1 MNEEDIINK
10 IVNGEITWEGLIRDI
25 IIDEGLDP
33 WDIDI
38 IKLANRFKSIVD
50 RIDIATAGKFLLVSS
65 ILLSMKS
72 DKIFQEEEEEIDEL
86 ILPILNKR
94 EIKLKPRIPAARKRP
109 ITLNELI
116 SALRKAV
123 EVKERRE
130 TRKKKKEEKVI
141 KEKTFEVK
149 KVKIGKLIQNLYDKL
164 VIMFK
169 KFEVIPFSKLV
180 PSWNRKDIV
189 WTFLPLIHLSA
200 KHKVNLTQEEDFGE
214 IYVKR
219 EGGD

>member
-1 MNEEDIINK
+1 MKEEDIIK
-10 IVNGEITWEGLIRDI
+10 QIVSGELTWEGLIRDI
-25 IIDEGLDP
+25 IVDEGLDP

-38 IKLANRFKSIVD
+38 IRLANRFKEIID
-50 RIDIATAGKFLLVSS
+50 KIDIATAGKFVLVSS

-72 DKIFQEEEEEIDEL
+72 ERIFQKEEEEIEEL

-116 SALRKAV
+116 AALKKAV

-130 TRKKKKEEKVI
+130 KRKKKKEVEFKP
-141 KEKTFEVK
+141 KAFEVK
-149 KVKIGKLIQNLYDKL
+149 KVKIGELIQNLYDKL
-164 VIMFK
+164 TAMFK
-169 KFEVIPFSKLV
+169 KFEIIPFSKLV

-200 KHKVNLTQEEDFGE
+200 KHKVKLNQEEEFGE
-214 IYVKR
+214 IYVQR
-219 EGGD
+219 ESGD

>member
-1 MNEEDIINK
+1 MNEEDIIK
-10 IVNGEITWEGLIRDI
+10 QIVSGELTWEGLIRDI

-33 WDIDI
+33 WNIDI
-38 IKLANRFKSIVD
+38 VVLANRFKSIVD
-50 RIDIATAGKFLLVSS
+50 KIDIATAGKFILVSS

-72 DKIFQEEEEEIDEL
+72 ERIFQKEEEEIEEL

-94 EIKLKPRIPAARKRP
+94 EIQLKPRIPAARKRP

-116 SALRKAV
+116 AALKKAV

-130 TRKKKKEEKVI
+130 KRK
-141 KEKTFEVK
+141 KEKTEEFKPKAFEVK
-149 KVKIGKLIQNLYDKL
+149 KVKIGELIQNLYDKL
-164 VIMFK
+164 VDMFK

-200 KHKVNLTQEEDFGE
+200 RHKVRLDQEEDFGE

-219 EGGD
+219 ESGD

>member
-1 MNEEDIINK
+1 MTPSKQE
-10 IVNGEITWEGLIRDI
+10 EGLIRDI

-38 IKLANRFKSIVD
+38 IKLATRFKQIVD
-50 RIDIATAGKFLLVSS
+50 KVDIATAGKFVLVSS

-72 DKIFQEEEEEIDEL
+72 ERIFQEEEEEIDEI

-94 EIKLKPRIPAARKRP
+94 EIQLKPRIPAARKRP

-116 SALRKAV
+116 SALKKAV
-123 EVKERRE
+123 EIKERRE
-130 TRKKKKEEKVI
+130 SRKKEKVKEEV

-149 KVKIGKLIQNLYDKL
+149 KVKIGELIQGLYDKL
-164 VIMFK
+164 THLFR
-169 KFEVIPFSKLV
+169 KFDVVPFSKLV
-180 PSWNRKDIV
+180 PSWNRHDIV

-200 KHKVNLTQEEDFGE
+200 KHKVKLNQEEDFGE

-219 EGGD
+219 ESGD

>member
-1 MNEEDIINK
+1 MNEEDIINQ
-10 IVNGEITWEGLIRDI
+10 IVSGELTWEGLIRDI

-38 IKLANRFKSIVD
+38 IKLANRFKQIIDKVD
-50 RIDIATAGKFLLVSS
+50 IETAGKFVLVSS

-72 DKIFQEEEEEIDEL
+72 ERMFQEEEEEIDEI

-94 EIKLKPRIPAARKRP
+94 EIQLKPRIPAARKRP

-116 SALRKAV
+116 SALKKAV

-130 TRKKKKEEKVI
+130 KRKKNEVKEKV

-149 KVKIGKLIQNLYDKL
+149 KVKIGELIQNLYTKL
-164 VIMFK
+164 TSLFR
-169 KFEVIPFSKLV
+169 KFDVVPFSKLV
-180 PSWNRKDIV
+180 PSWNRHDIV

-200 KHKVNLTQEEDFGE
+200 KHKVKLNQEKDFGE

-219 EGGD
+219 ESGD